1 MPRYIDADEAV
12 KRIKDY
18 GKAAIDDGRR
28 TLDPVDDIVSLAKGI
43 DMIPAADVQ
52 EVVRCKDCK
61 FWDGEGRCEA
71 TENGLIRE
79 FTKPDDFCSYGER
92 KGTGDAS

>member
-52 EVVRCKDCK
+52 EVVRCKDCRH
-61 FWDGEGRCEA
+61 WN
-71 TENGLIRE
+71 NGDCYRLE
-79 FTKPDDFCSYGER
+79 LSKPDDFCSYGER
-92 KGTGDAS
+92 KEAE